1 MRSTATPGICR
12 FLQMA
17 VVASAAWAAGC
28 AQLNFDLKKNIPW
41 ANDEEKQSSTRVV
54 ALWSDAVLNRADGP
68 PVRGFGG
75 RLMFYG
81 NKSEK
86 PMQVRGTLTV
96 YAFDE
101 EGRDPADVK
110 PDRKFVITEEQFAKH
125 YSKSKVGDS
134 YSVWIPWDEV
144 GGPRK
149 ELSLIV
155 RFAGSDGSVVVGE
168 QTKHILPGRPAT
180 EAEVRRKSG
189 LKPVDEKGESGVRQ
203 VSYETGVLPEPRGR
217 TDRPRM
223 RVTTTTIPVTPQFG
237 RTCPVAEAP
246 PRVTSQPAPMTE
258 PAAAA
263 LQNSP
268 LPEQKTATP
277 GPTGA
282 STRFSLPRSR
292 PLGAPIAR
300 LERDHAQWQQNP
312 AGSQFHSPLT
322 PAATSETG
330 SGSPSAIAR

>member
-1 MRSTATPGICR
+1 MRATATPWVFR
-12 FLQMA
+12 FLQLA
-17 VVASAAWAAGC
+17 VAACAASAAGC
-28 AQLNFDLKKNIPW
+28 ASLNFDLKKNIPW
-41 ANDEEKQSSTRVV
+41 GKDEEKQSSTRVV

-101 EGRDPADVK
+101 EGRDPADTK

-155 RFAGSDGSVVVGE
+155 RFTGTDGSVVIGE
-168 QTKHILPGRPAT
+168 QTKHILPGRPTA
-180 EAEVRRKSG
+180 EAQARKAAA
-189 LKPVDEKGESGVRQ
+189 KPVDEKAESDVRQ
-203 VSYETGVLPEPRGR
+203 VSYESGMPQEPRGR

-246 PRVTSQPAPMTE
+246 PRFTSQPAPTGE
-258 PAAAA
+258 PAAAPP
-263 LQNSP
+263 QNPASP
-268 LPEQKTATP
+268 GQSATMP
-277 GPTGA
+277 GPAGA

-300 LERDHAQWQQNP
+300 LERDRAPWPQSP
-312 AGSQFHSPLT
+312 AGPQFRSPQAPVEPNGT
-322 PAATSETG
+322 E
-330 SGSPSAIAR
+330 SGSPSPIAR